1 MLRIGICDDVYDAR
15 LVLRSALERV
25 LEKRRVQGQ
34 FWEFSSGEGLLRWLE
49 GHAGELDI
57 VFLDME
63 MGELDGMETARRL
76 RAADS
81 GLQLVFVTGYADHVF
96 DGYSVG
102 ALGYLLKP
110 PKAEQLEAV
119 LDRAQAALV
128 RDLDRA
134 YICRSGDTHY
144 RIPIANILYFVSDRR
159 QVTCVTEG
167 RDYTFYGKLDAVA
180 EEVGAGF
187 VRVHQR
193 YLVRAG
199 AVDRME
205 GGEVVLR
212 DGQHLPVSRSC
223 QQSALLAL
231 PRAELEGG
239 GDVGCSLE
247 VLALSRVFPDGGGQ
261 RLFPLPALH
270 ALRPAPER
278 AVLEGAA
285 LFDPGGHQRHG
296 DLERG
301 PQSALY
307 AAGVLGPV
315 LPVHPGRPGGA
326 AGSVHDPLL
335 PGDVRVRPAG
345 HLCGADQPGCAL

>member
-1 MLRIGICDDVYDAR
+1 MLRIGICDDIYDAR

-110 PKAEQLEAV
+110 PKIEQLEAV

-134 YICRSGDTHY
+134 YICRSGDTRY

-167 RDYTFYGKLDAVA
+167 RDYTSSATASTSGIWSGREPWTEWRAA
-180 EEVGAGF
+180 RWCCGTGSICPSAGP
-187 VRVHQR
+187 
-193 YLVRAG
+193 AS
-199 AVDRME
+199 
-205 GGEVVLR
+205 
-212 DGQHLPVSRSC
+212 SRPC
-223 QQSALLAL
+223 W
-231 PRAELEGG
+231 P
-239 GDVGCSLE
+239 
-247 VLALSRVFPDGGGQ
+247 
-261 RLFPLPALH
+261 
-270 ALRPAPER
+270 
-278 AVLEGAA
+278 
-285 LFDPGGHQRHG
+285 
-296 DLERG
+296 
-301 PQSALY
+301 
-307 AAGVLGPV
+307 
-315 LPVHPGRPGGA
+315 
-326 AGSVHDPLL
+326 
-335 PGDVRVRPAG
+335 
-345 HLCGADQPGCAL
+345 